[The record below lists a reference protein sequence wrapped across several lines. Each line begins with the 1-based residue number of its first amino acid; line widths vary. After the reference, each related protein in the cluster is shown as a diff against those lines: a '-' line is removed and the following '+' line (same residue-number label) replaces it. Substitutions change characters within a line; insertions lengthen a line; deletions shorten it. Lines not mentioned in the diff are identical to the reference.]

1 MSIKEA
7 KKILGF
13 DSNSVL
19 TIDMITKR
27 YRKLMKEYH
36 PDKHMNDK
44 VEKIDEYNDK
54 TILLNEAYQFLKD
67 NFDKV
72 NKDIDDSIEFYRKK
86 NRAVV
91 FAMRYYKDSK
101 NSELKNKVIKIFETS
116 GIKEATNENDLNL
129 YVDRFMISIRML
141 YKNELKDFF
150 KKNGIPS
157 HYSYGF
163 TYNTDVDGFIKGL
176 NEVKN
181 KHDNYINETVR
192 GIVKN
197 SSLEIEFTDSRAFRE
212 LKKSYVDEL
221 MDSEL
226 TRSSEDDIINSFA
239 SKVSEL
245 SRRFNR
251 NIEEYYDAV
260 NRIERL
266 DDNFEKEMD
275 REVLLEELNISIIDD
290 YFDEKKKYINNVIDN
305 YYKKKRLI
313 RKLKLSLMIKYK
325 MAILKLHPVNDKT
338 HISSA
343 LDTYENILKILSE
356 AENGK
361 YSVNDLMVLENI
373 TFTNASKDAIL
384 LSIFNSNSYNIY
396 IEYPKNGKTKKFN
409 PIVLG
414 NANVDNYICYEDDE
428 LVVKTR
434 EEIEKDSN
442 LLSLNVFVNNGN
454 IINLSRRT
462 HTTYDTLICQYGDF
476 DLLYIQDL
484 KTKEGRYYLRPIK
497 YRRENAYDN
506 LEALLLLE
514 EDICNR
520 FIRDINK
527 FKKSRSSKTLRIN
540 KISL

>member
-101 NSELKNKVIKIFETS
+101 NSEIKNKVVKLFENS
-116 GIKEATNENDLNL
+116 GIKEATNENELNI

-163 TYNTDVDGFIKGL
+163 SYNTDVDSFIKGL
-176 NEVKN
+176 YEVKD

-212 LKKSYVDEL
+212 LKKSYIDEL

-239 SKVSEL
+239 SKISEL

-251 NIEEYYDAV
+251 NIEEYYDVV

-266 DDNFEKEMD
+266 DDDFEKGMD
-275 REVLLEELNISIIDD
+275 REVLLEELNMSIIND

-343 LDTYENILKILSE
+343 LDTYENILKILSD

-396 IEYPKNGKTKKFN
+396 IEYPKNGKTKKLN

-428 LVVKTR
+428 LVVKSR

-514 EDICNR
+514 EDICSR